1 VSTFRISGKSYENT
15 NKVPFN
21 SNTFLVFVLFQ
32 CFGILK
38 NARDEILRKWS
49 GGGTAH
55 LRTFR
60 GSIVSKKMRFIGSNA
75 SFSLMI
81 CTWYKPVVSKLVQWK
96 SHLQKTKNTS
106 ELQNQLVVSTQI
118 R

>member
-15 NKVPFN
+15 NKVTFN

-49 GGGTAH
+49 GGTAH

-81 CTWYKPVVSKLVQWK
+81 CTWYKPGVSKLV
-96 SHLQKTKNTS
+96 
-106 ELQNQLVVSTQI
+106 
-118 R
+118 